1 MEKLLHEYNAHLYLE
16 EKSTKLLTLQKI
28 LWYDEQS
35 MSMQLGLTHRYKI
48 KLPSLRISGQ
58 NMKCLSLKLFSHM
71 THFAHVLYCL
81 TLKLFSCLSQSA
93 HVLSCLSQSTK
104 MPSFIH

>member
-16 EKSTKLLTLQKI
+16 EKSTKLLTLHKI

-48 KLPSLRISGQ
+48 KLPSLRISG
-58 NMKCLSLKLFSHM
+58 
-71 THFAHVLYCL
+71 
-81 TLKLFSCLSQSA
+81 
-93 HVLSCLSQSTK
+93 
-104 MPSFIH
+104 